1 MVDSTT
7 SASPAGSESVAA
19 ATTGAPEPALVPT
32 PVPDAKVRPRR
43 IPADVVNYNAAARRV
58 MQKYSV
64 PIHDLYSFALVRL
77 EKVQLPANVHFTTEG
92 SVALAE
98 EVAKVILDGLK

>member
-1 MVDSTT
+1 
-7 SASPAGSESVAA
+7 
-19 ATTGAPEPALVPT
+19 
-32 PVPDAKVRPRR
+32 
-43 IPADVVNYNAAARRV
+43 

-77 EKVQLPANVHFTTEG
+77 EKVQLPANVHFTPEG